1 MHPRGRLIG
10 LIQLDVANNT
20 VMLSFEI
27 ISTYYPIS
35 NNELMDNEQ
44 TLILVIIIPP
54 VFSKW
59 GGGGGGYTGLHL
71 SVFPFPFV
79 NFLVKDF
86 STIMQARIVIFGM
99 QVGDDL
105 LYRGIENQPSLTYTS
120 LYLSNFLSFYT

>member
-59 GGGGGGYTGLHL
+59 GGGGGGI
-71 SVFPFPFV
+71 
-79 NFLVKDF
+79 LVYICPSF
-86 STIMQARIVIFGM
+86 RS
-99 QVGDDL
+99 L
-105 LYRGIENQPSLTYTS
+105 L
-120 LYLSNFLSFYT
+120 